1 MTGWMSVKDI
11 HIKNSNYMSSLFY
24 HSIYTFVTCFT
35 VSVTTAF
42 TVSGMVDWIRPF
54 PSRDVSI
61 LIPGTCQYV
70 NLHGNKNKLR
80 SLIWEDYPGFW
91 RWANVSMGSLKEGSK
106 KVKHRRK
113 RWDKGIK
120 VWSDIRKGPWIKEG
134 TQTPEAEKRQG
145 SGFTLHSLQKEP
157 ALPISSLY
165 LSETNFGFLISII
178 LR

>member
-1 MTGWMSVKDI
+1 
-11 HIKNSNYMSSLFY
+11 MSSLFY
-24 HSIYTFVTCFT
+24 HSIDTVVTCFT
-35 VSVTTAF
+35 VSVNTAF

-54 PSRDVSI
+54 PCRDVSI

-70 NLHGNKNKLR
+70 NLHANKNKLR
-80 SLIWEDYPGFW
+80 FLIWEDYPGLW
-91 RWANVSMGSLKEGSK
+91 LWANISMGSLKEGSK

-120 VWSDIRKGPWIKEG
+120 VWNDTRKGLWIKEG
-134 TQTPEAEKRQG
+134 TQTLEAEKRQG
-145 SGFTLHSLQKEP
+145 NGLTFHSLQKEP

-165 LSETNFGFLISII
+165 SSKTNFGFLISII